1 MKDFHLSDIQSTMKM
16 LYALS
21 AFGSDDAQSQIRTLV
36 ERNTKIMDRGEK
48 MKMEDQLAGVS
59 FAMLLP
65 MMTAVVKMM
74 TDMVVMM
81 ISLLNNL
88 TLHM

>member
-1 MKDFHLSDIQSTMKM
+1 
-16 LYALS
+16 
-21 AFGSDDAQSQIRTLV
+21 
-36 ERNTKIMDRGEK
+36 

-65 MMTAVVKMM
+65 MLTAVVKMM